1 MMQYLVSMERIVFVN
16 VRVLFTVC
24 LVVTLVVGGCSGG
37 APAAPASTQPT
48 SVAATPVPAIA
59 AATPTSIPPSP
70 TVAPTL
76 VPTAIPTAVPTV
88 APSPTQLAVP
98 TAAPTN
104 TTSAQAVPAGAA
116 TGDLNFQLVA
126 QAMAAAKSYRVT
138 VTTQSAATGQPS
150 NIVIDVVKPDRL
162 HATVDSGGGK
172 IVETILI
179 GTTTYFKTGSTWQKS
194 PVPIPAATLG
204 ILSSDPQKLLALASA
219 NQQNRTITK
228 AGADQV
234 DGTPCQEWVWTPTT
248 GSVGQVGGSICIGL
262 SNNLPLQFKSTDGK
276 TVVKYSNWNDPLTIE
291 API

>member
-1 MMQYLVSMERIVFVN
+1 MEGTVFMN
-16 VRVLFTVC
+16 ARVLFTVC
-24 LVVTLVVGGCSGG
+24 LVVTLVVSGCSGG
-37 APAAPASTQPT
+37 APAAPTSTQPT
-48 SVAATPVPAIA
+48 TAPAIA
-59 AATPTSIPPSP
+59 AATPTAIPPSP

-76 VPTAIPTAVPTV
+76 VPTAVPTV
-88 APSPTQLAVP
+88 APSPTQPAIP

-104 TTSAQAVPAGAA
+104 TASAQTAPAGAA
-116 TGDLNFQLVA
+116 TGDLNFQPVA

-138 VTTQSAATGQPS
+138 VTSQSAATGQPS

-162 HATVDSGGGK
+162 HATINSGGGK

-179 GTTTYFKTGSTWQKS
+179 GTTTYFKTGPTWQKS
-194 PVPIPAATLG
+194 PVPIPAATVG

-219 NQQNRTITK
+219 SQQTRTITK
-228 AGADQV
+228 GGVDQV

-248 GSVGQVGGSICIGL
+248 GSVGEVGGSICIGL

-276 TVVKYSNWNDPLTIE
+276 TLVKYSNWNDPLTIE